1 MCERVCY
8 DHPEFLFCNFVLKNF
23 FLKNFIFIS
32 FSLSL
37 YIYRRL
43 GTRKNY
49 AKHYLQINATTF
61 KQRCPQLDFLSP
73 LQQELCSL
81 HPNVLHTISRGAR
94 FGIEECQYQFKMNR
108 WNCSAMD
115 SADSVFGPII
125 DISKF
130 LSWVLLSF
138 EFYLKFCFALFVL
151 AVRLF
156 R

>member
-8 DHPEFLFCNFVLKNF
+8 DHPEFLFCNFVFKNF
-23 FLKNFIFIS
+23 FGKFHFY
-32 FSLSL
+32 FFLSL

-138 EFYLKFCFALFVL
+138 EFYLKFCFA
-151 AVRLF
+151 VRLF